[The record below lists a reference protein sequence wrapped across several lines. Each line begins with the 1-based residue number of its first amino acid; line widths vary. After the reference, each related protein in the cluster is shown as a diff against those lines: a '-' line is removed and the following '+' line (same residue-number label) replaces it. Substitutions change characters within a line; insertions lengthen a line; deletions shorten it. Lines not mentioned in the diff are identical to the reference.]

1 MEFLQDPH
9 AILES
14 VIIAGFVTM
23 ATIGFFAGLKALFLD
38 LRNLRRAKV

>member
-1 MEFLQDPH
+1 MEFPQDPH
-9 AILES
+9 AILEFAI
-14 VIIAGFVTM
+14 VVGIVTM